1 MFRYM
6 NNAMLPSNTSS
17 ADAVEHVE
25 KVTRPIGLIVKRPPR
40 LLETLPTSPPTRA
53 EEPKE
58 ISASDFPLLR
68 GFA

>member
-6 NNAMLPSNTSS
+6 NNAMLPSNTSTR
-17 ADAVEHVE
+17 DDVELE
-25 KVTRPIGLIVKRPPR
+25 QKVTRPIGLVVKRPPR
-40 LLETLPTSPPTRA
+40 LLESSPTSPSSRA

-58 ISASDFPLLR
+58 VSASDFPLLR